1 MPPDEL
7 SYPNALALSP
17 GASPS
22 FLYVANTNF
31 DLRYNAAS
39 VHSYNLA
46 SIDRELAARR
56 CRVVTNWPASDGGTR
71 QVVDNTR
78 IVRALDAGS
87 PLDAGQD
94 AGASPADAG
103 VPVDAAI
110 VADADAG
117 TSLDAGSGLIDLPN
131 DFETAEL
138 GNAQATVCS
147 GVNDPAAGDCCFDTA
162 DERNLI
168 REDSLSIDSYAV
180 GLGTSPDGKRLY
192 VPVSS
197 RNQLTYLDVD
207 NGKLSCAGA
216 RGSCRRGPRLH
227 GSDEVP
233 DDSFPGTLSSIAVGK
248 LTDLTSDGGTP
259 PAEGS
264 FPAYIV
270 ATHELGGYSLFVDRT
285 GTTDPVLE
293 SVGHNLPERPRS
305 VIADPKQH
313 LLYVAS
319 ADTNSA
325 AVTAL
330 ARLGVR
336 VDPDAD
342 VRSGT
347 VREPGPR
354 ELLYRTTS
362 VVVSGVSQ
370 PSDTRDLA
378 IDARDPNRLY
388 ALVRGAQESVAF
400 LQLDPT
406 VLGTGARLLDAVRV
420 GGGPSKIKFIQIG
433 NRPFLLVSCYDA
445 KAIYIVDPDTRAL
458 VSVVR
463 SLSGPFEM
471 LFDESRKLLHVTDF
485 RASVLRIVDLEGLV
499 DRTKPPP
506 RVVATIGRPRFKGV
520 K

>member
-1 MPPDEL
+1 
-7 SYPNALALSP
+7 
-17 GASPS
+17 
-22 FLYVANTNF
+22 
-31 DLRYNAAS
+31 
-39 VHSYNLA
+39 
-46 SIDRELAARR
+46 
-56 CRVVTNWPASDGGTR
+56 
-71 QVVDNTR
+71 
-78 IVRALDAGS
+78 
-87 PLDAGQD
+87 
-94 AGASPADAG
+94 

-110 VADADAG
+110 VVDGDAG
-117 TSLDAGSGLIDLPN
+117 TSLDAGPALIELPN
-131 DFETAEL
+131 DFGTAEL
-138 GNAQATVCS
+138 GNPQATVCS

-162 DERNLI
+162 EERDLI
-168 REDSLSIDSYAV
+168 REDSLPIDSDAV
-180 GLGTSPDGKRLY
+180 GLGSSPDGKRLY

-197 RNQLTYLDVD
+197 KNQLVYLDVD
-207 NGKLSCAGA
+207 NGKLSCGGE
-216 RGSCRRGPRLH
+216 RGQCRRGPRLH
-227 GSDEVP
+227 GFDEVP
-233 DDSFPGTLSSIAVGK
+233 DDSFPGTFSTISVGK
-248 LTDLTSDGGTP
+248 LTDIVADLTTP
-259 PAEGS
+259 PAQ
-264 FPAYIV
+264 ADTATYIV
-270 ATHELGGYSLFVDRT
+270 ATHELGGYSLIVDRD

-325 AVTAL
+325 AVTAI

-342 VRSGT
+342 VRNGE

-354 ELLYRTTS
+354 ELLYQTTA

-378 IDARDPNRLY
+378 IDARDPNRIY
-388 ALVRGAQESVAF
+388 ALVRGAQESIAF
-400 LQLDPT
+400 LLLDPT
-406 VLGTGARLLDAVRV
+406 AHGTGARLLDAVRV

-433 NRPFLLVSCYDA
+433 DRPFLLVSCYDA

-471 LFDESRKLLHVTDF
+471 MFDESRKLLHVTDF